1 MVHFIG
7 RIVNHRILL
16 EERYMFLTG
25 LLGIL
30 LGAVCLVTILFTGAS
45 IPPEGDLYKAVSFNI
60 AIGTFIMTT
69 AVILRYVNFSI
80 RKRRFFRWMLIIS
93 TLYSY
98 GVETIQHMRGINPR
112 FTQVG
117 EIQDQILGGL
127 FGLVSLVIIILY
139 IVLAVSIFKQGD
151 KKRNPLMSN
160 ALRYGILSTLIAFS
174 GGIWM
179 IVLQGRFTGIDGN
192 IIWLHGLGFHGLQVI
207 PLIAW
212 LTMLSTYANEMKA
225 KIIHLTGLTWN
236 LALIM
241 LGIHTAMGKAVFE
254 LTVSSISFYFLTM
267 IWIVVLGY
275 TCLKLVR
282 DKKVKVS
289 TSL

>member
-7 RIVNHRILL
+7 RVVNHLVIF
-16 EERYMFLTG
+16 EERKMFLTG
-25 LLGIL
+25 VLGIL
-30 LGAVCLVTILFTGAS
+30 LGALCMVTILFTGAS

-69 AVILRYVNFSI
+69 AILLKYVDFTKG
-80 RKRRFFRWMLIIS
+80 KRRFFRWMLIIC

-112 FTQVG
+112 FTQAG
-117 EIQDQILGGL
+117 GIHDQIFGGL
-127 FGLVSLVIIILY
+127 FGLISLLIIILY
-139 IVLAVSIFKQGD
+139 IVLAISIFKPID
-151 KKRNPLMSN
+151 KNLSPLMTI
-160 ALRYGILSTLIAFS
+160 ALRYGILSTLIAFAS
-174 GGIWM
+174 GIWM

-207 PLIAW
+207 PLNAW
-212 LTMLSTYANEMKA
+212 LTMRSTYSKA
-225 KIIHLTGLTWN
+225 KRSRVIHVTGLSWN

-241 LGIHTAMGKAVFE
+241 LGIQTALGKAVFD
-254 LTVSSISFYFLTM
+254 LSFTSVSFYILTM
-267 IWIVVLGY
+267 IWIVVLGN
-275 TCLKLVR
+275 TSLKLIK
-282 DKKVKVS
+282 DKKIKVS